1 MEINLLD
8 YKLDDDSDDS
18 IIITNK
24 NKKNYKNNLKKNKK
38 KIKKKIKKIDTQIDE
53 NDIIEY
59 YSE

>member
-38 KIKKKIKKIDTQIDE
+38 KIKKKIKKK
-53 NDIIEY
+53 
-59 YSE
+59 S